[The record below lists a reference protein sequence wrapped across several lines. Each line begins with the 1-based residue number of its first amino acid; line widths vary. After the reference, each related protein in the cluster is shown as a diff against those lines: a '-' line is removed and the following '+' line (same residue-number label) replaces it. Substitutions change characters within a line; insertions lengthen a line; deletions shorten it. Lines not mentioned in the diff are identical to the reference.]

1 MGIEVLEKKGAMRI
15 LMELRDAPK
24 PITQLMKDLGIGQ
37 DRIYTS
43 VEDFK
48 ANGIVEDN
56 KMTTFPYSRTINLT
70 NKGIRLADLVH
81 QVDEVIT
88 DYDQDLKKKGG
99 LLKKPFPFP

>member
-24 PITQLMKDLGIGQ
+24 PITQLMKDLGVGQ

-48 ANGIVEDN
+48 ANGIVEDK
-56 KMTTFPYSRTINLT
+56 KMDAFPYSRTISLT
-70 NKGIRLADLVH
+70 SKGLRLADLAH
-81 QVDEVIT
+81 QMK
-88 DYDQDLKKKGG
+88 DQLTLDSPSG
-99 LLKKPFPFP
+99 